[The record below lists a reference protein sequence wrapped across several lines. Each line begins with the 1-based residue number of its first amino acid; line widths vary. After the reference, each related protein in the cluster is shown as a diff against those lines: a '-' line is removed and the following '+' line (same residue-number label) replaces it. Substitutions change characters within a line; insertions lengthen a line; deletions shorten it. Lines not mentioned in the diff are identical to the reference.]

1 MIPPSALTSLCC
13 LPCGCF
19 VDLDKLFAYE
29 PEATEKRTGRRFLLC
44 PFCEATFLAVDFQRW
59 AKTSIQEISEA
70 LYTCVCRPPCTM
82 IKFGQ
87 SLLEVAEICED
98 CGAPICRAT
107 HRAADWHV
115 KFHLKVPE
123 EMIVEVRN

>member
-59 AKTSIQEISEA
+59 AKASIQEISEA

-87 SLLEVAEICED
+87 SLLEVRFL
-98 CGAPICRAT
+98 GALRRNRDANTNAVDIRD
-107 HRAADWHV
+107 AAD
-115 KFHLKVPE
+115 
-123 EMIVEVRN
+123 R